1 MKLKLFWQENCPN
14 CPVAKDL
21 IKNVDSIQ
29 IESFD
34 IDSVDGMTEAAFHA
48 VMSTPSIVIVDNDD
62 KEIAAW
68 RTEMP
73 TLNDI
78 NEISLMPN

>member
-21 IKNVDSIQ
+21 VKNVDSIQ

-34 IDSVDGMTEAAFHA
+34 IDSVDGMSEAAFHA
-48 VMSTPSIVIVDNDD
+48 VMSTPSIVIVDNED